1 MHRVF
6 SATVG
11 VFIALSV
18 LDVVAQQPARLG
30 ASKAAPASKTSAPR
44 SVSADVPRSTPG
56 LLPGTKSNVFT
67 TIQGNALTS
76 TNGVLPDGTVRLRD
90 VRFGRIVATT
100 ITDKSGLFEF
110 RGIEP
115 GSYVVEL
122 LGNDLTILA
131 TSQILSIDAGQAL
144 SAVVK
149 LPFRAAPFG
158 GIFGHTAASA
168 AVVASAAAASGVL
181 AVKISNVVSPPCDPP
196 CH

>member
-6 SATVG
+6 SAAVG
-11 VFIALSV
+11 VLIVANV
-18 LDVVAQQPARLG
+18 LDGVAQQPAKVAG
-30 ASKAAPASKTSAPR
+30 TKAASASKASASRAAT
-44 SVSADVPRSTPG
+44 G
-56 LLPGTKSNVFT
+56 LLRGTSSNVLT

-76 TNGVLPDGTVRLRD
+76 TNGVLSNAVVRLRD
-90 VRFGRIVATT
+90 VRFGRVVAST

-115 GSYVVEL
+115 GSYVIEL
-122 LGNDLTILA
+122 VGNDGTILA

-149 LPFRAAPFG
+149 LPFSAPPFG

-168 AVVASAAAASGVL
+168 AVVAAAAAASGVL
-181 AVKISNVVSPPCDPP
+181 AVKITNVVSPPCDPP